1 MDIMLDKLKKKIRH
15 YIFPHQSNNYKAH
28 ALHNGPVIFY
38 IFLLIFL
45 QTGNRFIKDQFPNVL
60 GYATDITTEKIL
72 VLVNEKRME
81 ANLPELKMS
90 QELSIAATQKAADM
104 FTKNYWA
111 HVSPTGVTPWVFING
126 AGYNYV
132 YAGENLARSFDN
144 ARQVVDAWMES
155 PTHRA
160 NILKK
165 EYTDIGLAVMNGK
178 LNGEETTLVVQEFG
192 SRTAADYR
200 GDNKRET
207 GNGIAVVPVISA
219 VPDLAGSKNN
229 QDLNRESTNVFLPW
243 KNTKS
248 ASVLLV
254 EFLLIV
260 LLIDSIYIW
269 RYKIFRISGHS
280 IAHIIFLVALLG
292 AMWATGMGAIL

>member
-1 MDIMLDKLKKKIRH
+1 MDIMLSRLKKKVRH
-15 YIFPHQSNNYKAH
+15 YLIPHQSNNYKAH

-45 QTGNRFIKDQFPNVL
+45 QTGNGFIKHQFPDVL

-72 VLVNEKRME
+72 VLVNEKRRE
-81 ANLPELKMS
+81 ADLPELKMS
-90 QELSIAATQKAADM
+90 QELSVAATQKAADM

-144 ARQVVDAWMES
+144 AQQVVDAWMES
-155 PTHRA
+155 PTHRS
-160 NILKK
+160 NILKR

-192 SRTAADYR
+192 AKTVADNPADKTELDR
-200 GDNKRET
+200 RAE
-207 GNGIAVVPVISA
+207 VVPAISS
-219 VPDLAGSKNN
+219 VPYIAGSNAS
-229 QDLNRESTNVFLPW
+229 QDLSRESTNVFLPW

-248 ASVLLV
+248 FSVLLV

-260 LLIDSIYIW
+260 LLIDSVYIW
-269 RYKIFRISGHS
+269 RHRIFRISGHS
-280 IAHIIFLVALLG
+280 MAHIIFLAALLG
-292 AMWATGMGAIL
+292 AMWATGMGVIL